1 MVPGVPVAGINSGP
15 GGIIHFGG
23 GTGGRGG
30 GAGNG
35 ANNPIS
41 GGGNGANGAPGGLN
55 FGGSTQGRTYQPEAS
70 NMTQEQTAIVIE
82 AQRAVLMNSPN
93 PPYPAALLPPTPL
106 TRFNTPDGSTLDP

>member
-1 MVPGVPVAGINSGP
+1 VAATGNNSGP
-15 GGIIHFGG
+15 GGIIRFGG

-30 GAGNG
+30 GAGND
-35 ANNPIS
+35 ANNPGG
-41 GGGNGANGAPGGLN
+41 GGGNGAPGAPGGLN
-55 FGGSTQGRTYQPEAS
+55 FGASTQGRTYQPEAS
-70 NMTQEQTAIVIE
+70 NMTADQTAIVIE